1 MTQQLPPGQGPI
13 DPRGAF
19 GPLPPPPGG
28 VPGAMGPMMQ
38 MPFPQFMPPPRPPRR
53 GGIGWGIIAGVL
65 MLLLVLSVVMNFVL
79 GIGFAA
85 VGALGSRGVEETTIT
100 SGSSDQQI
108 AVIPLEGI
116 ITDSSRRNFEDVLR
130 HLEESKTVIKG
141 LIIDI
146 DSPGGEVTPS
156 DEIYEKITRIKS
168 EHPTLPIAA
177 SIRGLGASGAYYAAC
192 GCDHIIAEQTT
203 ITGSIGVLFPNYN
216 FAELMQKYGVKDL
229 TIISDGAPFKDAL
242 SPTRTPDPAHD
253 DYLKGLVNSEFSR
266 FKAVVQQSRG
276 SKLKPNIDDI
286 ANGKAYTATEA
297 KANGLIDD
305 IGYLDKAVKWV
316 ATNAHLSNPNVVRY
330 QQKSALFDAFPFA
343 GQQDNSRGVQLNVN
357 GMDVQI
363 DRKLID
369 ALTHPR
375 PMAIWRGR

>member
-1 MTQQLPPGQGPI
+1 
-13 DPRGAF
+13 
-19 GPLPPPPGG
+19 
-28 VPGAMGPMMQ
+28 MMQQ
-38 MPFPQFMPPPRPPRR
+38 MPFPQFMPPPRPPKR
-53 GGIGWGIIAGVL
+53 GGFGWGILAAVL
-65 MLLLVLSVVMNFVL
+65 MLLLVLSVGLNLLL

-85 VGALGSRGVEETTIT
+85 VGALGSRGIEETTLT
-100 SGSSDQQI
+100 SGSADQLI

-116 ITDSSRRNFEDVLR
+116 ITDSSRRNFDEIFR
-130 HLEESKTVIKG
+130 HFDESKTVIKG
-141 LIIDI
+141 LVIDI

-156 DEIYEKITRIKS
+156 DEIYEHITRLKS

-216 FAELMQKYGVKDL
+216 VAELMQKYGVKDL

-242 SPTRTPDPAHD
+242 SPTRPPDPSHD
-253 DYLKGLVNSEFSR
+253 DYLKGLVNSEFGR

-276 SKLKPNIDDI
+276 SKLKPNIDEV

-316 ATNAHLSNPNVVRY
+316 ATKGQLSNPNVVRY
-330 QQKSALFDAFPFA
+330 QQKSVLFDGFPFA
-343 GQQDNSRGVQLNVN
+343 QQQGSSRLVRMNLNGINVQVDQRLLD
-357 GMDVQI
+357 GM
-363 DRKLID
+363 L
-369 ALTHPR
+369 HPR
-375 PMAIWRGR
+375 PMALWRKM